1 MIPTRAAGRGCL
13 LRALRAYALFVL
25 ASVAVTVSL
34 GYLAAAHALRR
45 AERAWAEQAEPMDS
59 FVARYPAQPDSP
71 AGVALDALT
80 RPLGVRMCG
89 PSEPDPPGGD
99 KTHVEFLQS
108 LGKFL
113 SECGHAGSDACP
125 ALPAP
130 VETFLEREAPRLDA
144 IETHILQGGPL
155 HWVQDLSKGVAAPF
169 PSLLG
174 HRQLSSVLLTRAM
187 LHARRG
193 RPELAER
200 SLEAGWVL
208 NASFAERP
216 DFLSRLITVSVSGM
230 NNAVLRT
237 IKTPSDR
244 WLPHMQQRTFAADV
258 RIPYQ
263 LEAWNWTRFTV
274 GLWGI
279 FDVSYMESGE
289 KPPATILGTP
299 GRVLTAPYVRLS
311 FAGVSEA
318 LLKASQT
325 LRSEKRCDFDVDRYS
340 KEFEDSFPRWNVLG
354 RIATPSVLRGFTS
367 MRYADL
373 DRELTEQ
380 VIAARKARL
389 ATGRWPSAPT
399 ASTVCEGVAWKPQ
412 AGSDGSVTIGAS
424 VKPFATDDPQW
435 TWSIRLHP

>member
-1 MIPTRAAGRGCL
+1 M
-13 LRALRAYALFVL
+13 
-25 ASVAVTVSL
+25 
-34 GYLAAAHALRR
+34 
-45 AERAWAEQAEPMDS
+45 ERFA
-59 FVARYPAQPDSP
+59 ARYPQQPDSP
-71 AGVALDALT
+71 AGLELDAMT
-80 RPLGVRMCG
+80 RPLGIQMCG
-89 PSEPDPPGGD
+89 PRAPDPPGSD
-99 KTHVEFLQS
+99 KTQFEFLQS
-108 LGKFL
+108 LGKL
-113 SECGHAGSDACP
+113 VGDCGHSGNDRCP
-125 ALPAP
+125 ALPRA
-130 VETFLEREAPRLDA
+130 VETFLERETARLDA

-244 WLPHMQQRTFAADV
+244 WLPRMQQRTFAADV

-263 LEAWNWTRFTV
+263 LEAWNWTRFAV
-274 GLWGI
+274 GRWGI
-279 FDVSYMESGE
+279 FDVNYMETGE
-289 KPPATILGTP
+289 TPPPSIP
-299 GRVLTAPYVRLS
+299 GAAGRFLTTPYVRLS

-325 LRSEKRCDFDVDRYS
+325 LRAEKRCDFDVDRYA
-340 KEFEDSFPRWNVLG
+340 KEFEDSFPRWNILG
-354 RIATPSVLRGFTS
+354 RIAAPSVVRGFTS

-373 DRELTEQ
+373 DRELTGR
-380 VIAARKARL
+380 VLAARDERQ
-389 ATGRWPSAPT
+389 ATGRWPSTPT
-399 ASTVCEGVAWKPQ
+399 ASAVCEGVVWEPR
-412 AGSDGSVTIGAS
+412 AGGDESFTISPSA
-424 VKPFATDDPQW
+424 KPFAIDDPKW
-435 TWSIRLHP
+435 HWSIRLRP